1 MSIWAGIESEF
12 TAIVNDARSI
22 PEKLAALV
30 DLHSKAQSLSSIEST
45 VTAIVDDATRVTADK
60 VTAIMQAVG
69 KL

>member
-12 TAIVNDARSI
+12 SAIVADARSI

-30 DLHSKAQSLSSIEST
+30 ELHGKAQSLSAIEASVTSIVEDT
-45 VTAIVDDATRVTADK
+45 TKATADK
-60 VTAIMQAVG
+60 VTEIMHAVG